1 MSTSYDRGPNVC
13 PPVMMRGPNACPPV
27 MIRGP
32 NSCPPVMIGDLMYV
46 HQL

>member
-1 MSTSYDRGPNVC
+1 MSTSYDEGA
-13 PPVMMRGPNACPPV
+13 NACPPV

-32 NSCPPVMIGDLMYV
+32 NACPPVMMRDLMHV